1 MKQGYLMR
9 DRQERLK
16 TNGSKWVTA
25 WKIVDAQ
32 GETMVYPWDNT
43 RKHALQTAKELGIEI
58 LGDSN
63 GFRAHS
69 Q

>member
-1 MKQGYLMR
+1 MQGYLMR
-9 DRQERLK
+9 DRQERRK
-16 TNGSKWVTA
+16 ATEIKWITA

-43 RKHALQTAKELGIEI
+43 RKHALETAQKLGIEI
-58 LGDSN
+58 LGEFNGSRSN
-63 GFRAHS
+63 S